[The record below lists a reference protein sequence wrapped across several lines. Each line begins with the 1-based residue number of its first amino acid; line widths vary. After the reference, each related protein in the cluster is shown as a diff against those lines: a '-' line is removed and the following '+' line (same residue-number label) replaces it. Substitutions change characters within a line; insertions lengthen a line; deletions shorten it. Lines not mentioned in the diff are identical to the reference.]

1 MSLAGACILGQAVSG
16 TKVAR
21 ARFRRRCGTWEPL
34 AAMWPAVVLTGVGV
48 KGRPP
53 SSGHCEGLSTDARQG
68 GGPPRSS
75 EEAPVIRVER
85 RGRVVLILFGGQPEF
100 PGGAR

>member
-1 MSLAGACILGQAVSG
+1 MSLAGTCILGQAVSG

-34 AAMWPAVVLTGVGV
+34 AAMWPAVVLTGVG
-48 KGRPP
+48 GRETPKQRTLR
-53 SSGHCEGLSTDARQG
+53 GVEYRCAAG

-75 EEAPVIRVER
+75 EEASVVGVEQ